1 MDSLNNREE
10 IPNKIRKM
18 SDKIDEKRRSRE
30 MSREDHN
37 YNYKNDRD
45 TNNA

>member
-18 SDKIDEKRRSRE
+18 SDKIEEKRRSRE

-37 YNYKNDRD
+37 YKNDRD
-45 TNNA
+45 NNIT